1 MKIIGASNGAPPGSS
16 SHWTASPR
24 SEKSNNGSSA
34 TMPSSTA
41 LARTASASATLRDL
55 VQYAVELRPNLVS
68 LGAGDVAKRAFRFCL
83 HLGGR
88 SLWLVMIEIEVSPA
102 SGVGKALGVL
112 DGHIR
117 AIELAREITPSRRL
131 RS

>member
-1 MKIIGASNGAPPGSS
+1 MLPPSLTLLWR
-16 SHWTASPR
+16 HIHA
-24 SEKSNNGSSA
+24 E
-34 TMPSSTA
+34 
-41 LARTASASATLRDL
+41 RTASASATLRDL

-88 SLWLVMIEIEVSPA
+88 SLRLVMSEIEVSPA
-102 SGVGKALGVL
+102 PGVGKALRVL
-112 DGHIR
+112 DSRVPPIER
-117 AIELAREITPSRRL
+117 AGEITPSRRL